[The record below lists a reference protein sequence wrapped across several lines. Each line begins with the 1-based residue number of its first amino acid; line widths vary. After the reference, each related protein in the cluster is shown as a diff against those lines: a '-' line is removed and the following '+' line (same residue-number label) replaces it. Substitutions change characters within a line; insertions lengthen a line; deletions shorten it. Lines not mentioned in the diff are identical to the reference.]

1 MNIELTSRKSLTEVT
16 EWYGFAVRIQMP
28 SDAKDT
34 TQNSPELKNIFNK
47 LKKRKKK
54 PVGKRRMEAVRI
66 LKVSENKIIIKI
78 TKSKVCRLYL
88 LFKKEQQHSCSF
100 DEVHYRFIT

>member
-1 MNIELTSRKSLTEVT
+1 
-16 EWYGFAVRIQMP
+16 
-28 SDAKDT
+28 
-34 TQNSPELKNIFNK
+34 
-47 LKKRKKK
+47 
-54 PVGKRRMEAVRI
+54 MEAVRI

-100 DEVHYRFIT
+100 DEVHYRFITWCNMCAIILALYIFCSKIFMDWVTIGTSIHIIT

>member
-34 TQNSPELKNIFNK
+34 TQNSPELKNIF
-47 LKKRKKK
+47 KKIKKK
-54 PVGKRRMEAVRI
+54 KKKTSREA
-66 LKVSENKIIIKI
+66 
-78 TKSKVCRLYL
+78 
-88 LFKKEQQHSCSF
+88 
-100 DEVHYRFIT
+100 

>member
-66 LKVSENKIIIKI
+66 LKVSENNNKNNKKQSVSFIFTIQKR
-78 TKSKVCRLYL
+78 TATQ
-88 LFKKEQQHSCSF
+88 LF
-100 DEVHYRFIT
+100 I